1 MITPDKTVIQT
12 QRATVATLFGLLLG
26 FGLMQ
31 MGNTFQGTLLSIR
44 GGIEGFTA
52 AQIGA
57 VGSGFWA
64 GIMIGSLRCGRWIQ
78 KIGHIRAFLALG
90 AIASTAPLVH
100 LLAIHPISWVVARA
114 LTGFCFAGLFIVVE
128 SWLNSA
134 ATEQTRGQILSVY
147 GMTGLLAGI
156 IGQLLLPAANPAGF
170 RAFCIITIIIA
181 IASVP
186 IALTQAVAPTHE
198 GAGPRINLRQLY
210 RQSPIGLVGAFL
222 CGVTTSAFFTLGPI
236 FAQRRGLDTAG
247 VAVFMACGTL
257 GGFLLTWPLG
267 WLSDRLDRRLV
278 IIGAAVTAAV
288 TLLIM
293 VGVVPK
299 QAPRWILYLCVA
311 IFGGTIVP
319 TYSVVMAHVNDSV
332 GEGEFVAASGG
343 LLIVQ
348 GAGAVAG
355 PIIAGF
361 AMSFLQRGLSHTIIA
376 AQILIAAFGVYR
388 LSRRAAPSALHKRSF
403 VVEPA
408 IPVATTL
415 ESEHSRIASPATLD
429 RER

>member
-1 MITPDKTVIQT
+1 MQT
-12 QRATVATLFGLLLG
+12 KPQAALTTLFGLLLG
-26 FGLMQ
+26 YGLMQ

-44 GGIEGFTA
+44 GGIEGFTP

-64 GIMIGSLRCGRWIQ
+64 GIVIGSLRLGRWIQ

-114 LTGFCFAGLFIVVE
+114 LTGFCFAGLFMVVE

-134 ATEQTRGQILSVY
+134 ATEQTRGKILSVY

-156 IGQLLLPAANPAGF
+156 VGQLLLPAANPAGF
-170 RAFCIITIIIA
+170 RPFCTITIIIA
-181 IASVP
+181 IASIP

-210 RQSPIGLVGAFL
+210 RQSPFGLVAAFL

-236 FAQRRGLDTAG
+236 FAQRRGLDMAG

-267 WLSDRLDRRLV
+267 WLSDRLDRRLA
-278 IIGAAVTAAV
+278 IIGAAIIASV
-288 TLLIM
+288 TLLVMI
-293 VGVVPK
+293 GVVPK

-332 GEGEFVAASGG
+332 GKGECVAASGG

-361 AMSFLQRGLSHTIIA
+361 AMSILQRGLSHTIIA
-376 AQILIAAFGVYR
+376 AQILMAAFGVYR
-388 LSRRAAPSALHKRSF
+388 LRSRAAPPALHKRSF

-415 ESEHSRIASPATLD
+415 KSEDSERASPVNT
-429 RER
+429 RS

>member
-1 MITPDKTVIQT
+1 MTTPMQIT
-12 QRATVATLFGLLLG
+12 QRATVSTLLALLLG

-44 GGIEGFTA
+44 GGIEGFSP

-57 VGSGFWA
+57 VGAGFWA
-64 GIMIGSLRCGRWIQ
+64 GIVVGSLRCGRWIQ

-100 LLAIHPISWVVARA
+100 LLVVDPISWVATRA

-128 SWLNSA
+128 SWLNST
-134 ATEQTRGQILSVY
+134 ATGQTRGQILSVY
-147 GMTGLLAGI
+147 AMTGLSAGI
-156 IGQLLLPAANPAGF
+156 VGQLLLPAANPAGF
-170 RAFCIITIIIA
+170 RPFCIIAIIIA
-181 IASVP
+181 VALVP
-186 IALTQAVAPTHE
+186 IALTRAVAPTHQD
-198 GAGPRINLRQLY
+198 AGPRINLRELY
-210 RQSPIGLVGAFL
+210 RQSPFGLAAAFL

-236 FAQRRGLDTAG
+236 FAQRRGLDTGG

-288 TLLIM
+288 TLLVI
-293 VGVVPK
+293 VALVPK
-299 QAPRWILYLCVA
+299 QAPGWILYLCVA

-319 TYSVVMAHVNDSV
+319 TYSVVMAHVNDAV

-355 PIIAGF
+355 PIVAGL
-361 AMSFLQRGLSHTIIA
+361 AMSVSQRGLSHTIIA
-376 AQILIAAFGVYR
+376 AQILMAVFGVYR
-388 LSRRAAPSALHKRSF
+388 LTRRTATPAIHKGTF
-403 VVEPA
+403 VVEPS
-408 IPVATTL
+408 IPVGTTL
-415 ESEHSRIASPATLD
+415 VSEHSRGGSRSKT
-429 RER
+429 RG